1 MAFFIDCLIFYD
13 NISNIIKI
21 VRIPL
26 MYNIFQ
32 KYEISKKTNQ
42 YQSIVKKINKINL
55 EKLTDE
61 ELKEKALQDLTQHH
75 ESDIIVL
82 FATVKEVINRHFGF
96 KVHDEQ
102 LLGALSL
109 YHNNIIDMKTGEG
122 KTVVALFPAIMN
134 AKLKKKVHIVTAN
147 DYLAVRDYN
156 TTESIFNFFGISV
169 TTIIEKDAR
178 AVKREKY
185 KNDVI
190 YTNARVLCFDY
201 LNDSLVKDMNAK
213 IQLGLHVAIIDEID
227 FVLIEEAR
235 SPISISGGTTDTLHS
250 ALLFQENI
258 HLFNPDVEFTIDEK
272 SKNIEF
278 NESGFK
284 VLEDLLIANELIKV
298 KTDLY
303 THENTKFLQT
313 VYQTIRANYTL
324 NIDVDYIVRD
334 DQIVIIDENTGRLS
348 EGKKWIGGLHQAI
361 EIKEG
366 VSVHKDSNT
375 LAASSLQGFFIK
387 YDSFVGMSGTAK
399 NDGIEFKEI
408 YGLDVIEIPTHKK
421 VIRKDF
427 EDLLYYRQSKII
439 ENIIDDVKATL
450 AQGRP
455 ILLGTTS
462 VKDSELIYAVLKENN
477 IDCDILNAKNH
488 EREASIIENAGK
500 AGHVTISTNMAGRGT
515 DIMLGGN
522 KDTEVMAFMEAG
534 LSKEDAVVKWK
545 AENQRVNDL
554 GGLHVIGFSR
564 NTSRKIDNQLIGRSG
579 RQGDNGSS
587 RFYLSLEDDLLS
599 VYGKSIEMMFNTLT
613 MGNKEVGIADKRLS
627 KYIMEAQAKNENFLF
642 NARKSLVKYSEITEK
657 QADIIVDMRNSVL
670 KQTNFKTTIEN
681 IFRKAVNYIISDL
694 DDIEFIDDKLV
705 ALHTELKSYFN
716 LDDDFINTL
725 KEKDIDHV
733 INKTV
738 IHLMDIYGSKREL
751 FEDESLFEKDLILDV
766 IDNAWTEHLTALE
779 NMKKGTSFRSFAQKN
794 PLDEFKNE
802 SFKMFNFLIRQIFID
817 SASIIIE
824 FNPIDFIQ
832 KIEDN
837 RSNILPTNK
846 TQVNNSF
853 LIANKYGY

>member
-1 MAFFIDCLIFYD
+1 
-13 NISNIIKI
+13 
-21 VRIPL
+21 

-42 YQSIVKKINKINL
+42 YHSIVKKINKINL
-55 EKLTDE
+55 ENLTIE
-61 ELKEKALQDLTQHH
+61 ELKLKAVQDF
-75 ESDIIVL
+75 SNNNNDVVFL
-82 FATVKEVINRHFGF
+82 FSTVKEVINRHFGF

-102 LLGALSL
+102 LLGALAL
-109 YHNNIIDMKTGEG
+109 YYNNIIDMKTGEG
-122 KTVVALFPAIMN
+122 KTIVALFPAIMN

-147 DYLAVRDYN
+147 DYLALRDHN
-156 TTESIFNFFGISV
+156 TTESIFNFFDLVV
-169 TTIIEKDAR
+169 TTIGDKDTR
-178 AVKREKY
+178 ALKREKY
-185 KNDVI
+185 NADVI
-190 YTNARVLCFDY
+190 YTSAKALCFDY
-201 LNDSLVKDMNAK
+201 LNDNLVKDVKAK
-213 IQLGLHVAIIDEID
+213 IQKGLQVAIIDEID

-250 ALLFQENI
+250 ALLFQDNI
-258 HLFNPDVEFTIDEK
+258 HLFNPDVEFTIDDK

-284 VLEDLLIANELIKV
+284 VLENLLISNGLMQN

-303 THENTKFLQT
+303 THENTKYLQT
-313 VYQTIRANYTL
+313 IYQTIRANYTL
-324 NIDVDYIVRD
+324 SIDVDYIVREEK
-334 DQIVIIDENTGRLS
+334 IVIIDENTGRLS
-348 EGKKWIGGLHQAI
+348 EGKTWLGGLHQAI

-366 VSVHKDSNT
+366 VPIHKESNT
-375 LAASSLQGFFIK
+375 LAASSLQGFFMK

-408 YGLDVIEIPTHKK
+408 YGLDVIEIPTHQK

-427 EDLLYYRQSKII
+427 EDLLYFNQSKIL
-439 ENIIDDVKATL
+439 ENVLEDVTDTL
-450 AQGRP
+450 SKGRP
-455 ILLGTTS
+455 ILIGTTS
-462 VKDSELIYAVLKENN
+462 VKDSELIYKLLKEKEIN
-477 IDCDILNAKNH
+477 CDILNAKNH

-500 AGHVTISTNMAGRGT
+500 SGHVTISTNMAGRGT

-522 KDTEVMAFMEAG
+522 KDTEVLSFMETG
-534 LSKEDAVVKWK
+534 LTKEEAVEKWK
-545 AENQRVNDL
+545 AENKRVNEL

-587 RFYLSLEDDLLS
+587 RFYLSLEDELLN
-599 VYGKSIEMMFNTLT
+599 VYGKSIEIFFNTLT

-657 QADIIVDMRNSVL
+657 QADIIVDMRKSVL
-670 KQTNFKTTIEN
+670 NQNNFKKTIEN
-681 IFRKAVNYIISDL
+681 IFIKAVNYIILDL
-694 DDIEFIDDKLV
+694 ADIEFIDDKIV
-705 ALHTELKSYFN
+705 ALHNELKSYFN
-716 LDDDFINTL
+716 LDDDFVETL
-725 KEKDIDHV
+725 KEKDINQV
-733 INKTV
+733 MEKTV
-738 IHLMDIYGSKREL
+738 EHLMSIYISKRVL
-751 FEDESLFEKDLILDV
+751 FEDDSLFEKDLILDV

-779 NMKKGTSFRSFAQKN
+779 NMKKGTSFRTFAQKN

-824 FNPIDFIQ
+824 FNPIDFMQ
-832 KIEDN
+832 KIADN
-837 RSNILPTNK
+837 RSNILPTNNTK
-846 TQVNNSF
+846 EKNSF

>member
-1 MAFFIDCLIFYD
+1 
-13 NISNIIKI
+13 
-21 VRIPL
+21 

-32 KYEISKKTNQ
+32 KYEIAKKTSQ
-42 YQSIVKKINKINL
+42 YQALVKKINKINL
-55 EKLTDE
+55 EQLTLE
-61 ELKEKALQDLTQHH
+61 ELKSKANQEISTTND
-75 ESDIIVL
+75 VVAV
-82 FATVKEVINRHFGF
+82 FATIKEVINRHFGF

-102 LLGALSL
+102 LLGGLSL
-109 YHNNIIDMKTGEG
+109 YYNNIIDMKTGEG

-134 AKLKKKVHIVTAN
+134 AKLKKKVHVVTAN
-147 DYLAVRDYN
+147 DYLAVRDHH
-156 TTESIFNFFGISV
+156 TTEFVFNFFGLKV
-169 TTIIEKDAR
+169 TTIKENEGRSI
-178 AVKREKY
+178 KREKY
-185 KNDVI
+185 KADVI
-190 YTNARVLCFDY
+190 YTSAKVLCFDY
-201 LNDSLVKDMNAK
+201 LNDNLVKDANAK
-213 IQLGLHVAIIDEID
+213 IQRGLEVAIIDEID

-272 SKNIEF
+272 SKNIEL

-284 VLEDLLIANELIKV
+284 VLEDLLLSNNLIKV
-298 KTDLY
+298 KNDLY

-324 NIDVDYIVRD
+324 KVDVDYIVRENEV
-334 DQIVIIDENTGRLS
+334 VIIDENTGRLS
-348 EGKKWIGGLHQAI
+348 EGKKWVGGLHQAI

-366 VSVHKDSNT
+366 VPVHKDSNT

-387 YDSFVGMSGTAK
+387 YNAFVGMSGTAK
-399 NDGIEFKEI
+399 NDDIEFKEI

-421 VIRKDF
+421 VVRKDY
-427 EDLLYYRQSKII
+427 EDLLYYRQDKIV
-439 ENIIDDVKATL
+439 ENILDDVKATL
-450 AQGRP
+450 EQGRP

-462 VKDSELIYAVLKENN
+462 VKDSELIYKVLKENN
-477 IDCDILNAKNH
+477 IKCDILNAKNH
-488 EREASIIENAGK
+488 EREATIIENAGK

-522 KDTEVMAFMEAG
+522 KETEVIAFMQDGLTKEEAV
-534 LSKEDAVVKWK
+534 AKWK
-545 AENQRVNDL
+545 TENQRVNAL

-564 NTSRKIDNQLIGRSG
+564 NTSRKIDNQLVGRSG

-599 VYGKSIEMMFNTLT
+599 VYGKPIELMFNTLT
-613 MGNKEVGIADKRLS
+613 MGNKEVGISDKRLS
-627 KYIMEAQAKNENFLF
+627 KYIMEAQAKNENYLF

-670 KQTNFKTTIEN
+670 NQTNFKTTIEN
-681 IFRKAVNYIISDL
+681 IFKKSINYIISDL
-694 DDIEFIDDKLV
+694 DDIEFMEDKII
-705 ALHTELKSYFN
+705 ALHNELKAYFN
-716 LDDDFINTL
+716 FDDEFIEVLRNTDKDMDTLVNITL
-725 KEKDIDHV
+725 KYLT
-733 INKTV
+733 N
-738 IHLMDIYGSKREL
+738 IYESKRSL

-802 SFKMFNFLIRQIFID
+802 AFKMFNFLIRQIFID

-824 FNPIDFIQ
+824 FNPVDFMQ

-846 TQVNNSF
+846 RQTNSF